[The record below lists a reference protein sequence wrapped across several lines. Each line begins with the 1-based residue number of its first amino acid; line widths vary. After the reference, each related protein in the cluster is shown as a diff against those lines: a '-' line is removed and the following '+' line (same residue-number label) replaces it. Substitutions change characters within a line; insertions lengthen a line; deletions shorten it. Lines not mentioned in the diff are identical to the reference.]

1 MGNVNKT
8 PDATGKGDWDWN
20 TAPVQLMEAR
30 QMAESPASAFE
41 LIMLRGGMASSESA
55 DRACASCVHYYKP
68 KSHCIGCIRKYM

>member
-1 MGNVNKT
+1 MENVNKT
-8 PDATGKGDWDWN
+8 PEATGKGDWDWN

-30 QMAESPASAFE
+30 QMAESPDYA
-41 LIMLRGGMASSESA
+41 LKLLLRGGMASSESA